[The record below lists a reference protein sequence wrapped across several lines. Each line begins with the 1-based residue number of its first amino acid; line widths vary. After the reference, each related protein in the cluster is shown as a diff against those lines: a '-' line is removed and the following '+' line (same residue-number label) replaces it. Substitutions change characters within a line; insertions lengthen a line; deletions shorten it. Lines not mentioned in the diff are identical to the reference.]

1 MGIAYQINQMQLN
14 LHTDYIILSIC
25 RQKQMRLIFKVWI
38 MSFSFLERL
47 EHHAE
52 KHNQNEFVL
61 RHCKV
66 RDAD

>member
-1 MGIAYQINQMQLN
+1 
-14 LHTDYIILSIC
+14 
-25 RQKQMRLIFKVWI
+25 